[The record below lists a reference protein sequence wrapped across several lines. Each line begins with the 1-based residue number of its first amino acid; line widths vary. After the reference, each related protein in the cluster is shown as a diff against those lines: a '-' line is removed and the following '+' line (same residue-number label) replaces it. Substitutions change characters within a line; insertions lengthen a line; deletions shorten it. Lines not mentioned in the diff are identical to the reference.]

1 MGPGLVGVAAKV
13 SRVTETRRRSSV
25 GLGRPSK
32 EPDRVSGEME
42 GSGDVIGVAPRGG
55 RGTAGAGAGSGC
67 DVWGWVA

>member
-42 GSGDVIGVAPRGG
+42 GSGDVIGVDPRG

-67 DVWGWVA
+67 DVRGWVA